1 MEHVDFISIML
12 HLVWCFGLVEPFFGF
27 ICLVCFIKF
36 ADAGVFPTLKT
47 GTSLPFSTLLAGM
60 INKLVLGE
68 I

>member
-12 HLVWCFGLVEPFFGF
+12 HLVWCFGLVDFFWF
-27 ICLVCFIKF
+27 HLFSLFLKF